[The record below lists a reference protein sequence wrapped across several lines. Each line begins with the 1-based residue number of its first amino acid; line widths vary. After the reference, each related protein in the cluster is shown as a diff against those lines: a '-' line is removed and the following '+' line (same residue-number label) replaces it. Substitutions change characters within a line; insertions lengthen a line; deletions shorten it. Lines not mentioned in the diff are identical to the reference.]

1 MKIENKLALVWR
13 DGDTNIAFPL
23 DKVNTNLYKKLTK
36 VFGSP
41 VGRIEAFVNSTQNL
55 DQNKYWNVIK

>member
-13 DGDTNIAFPL
+13 DDDIYLAYPL
-23 DKVNTNLYKKLTK
+23 DEVNIDLYKKFTK

-41 VGRIEAFVNSTQNL
+41 VGRIEAFVNL
-55 DQNKYWNVIK
+55 DQNLNCAIE